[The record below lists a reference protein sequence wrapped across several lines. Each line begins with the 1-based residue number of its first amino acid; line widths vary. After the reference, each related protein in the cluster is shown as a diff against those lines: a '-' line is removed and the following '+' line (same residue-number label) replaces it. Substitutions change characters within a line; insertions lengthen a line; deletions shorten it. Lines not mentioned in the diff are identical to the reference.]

1 MSESN
6 ITKKKQEGK
15 NFLAGVHDD
24 DTVQIIGFGLGEE
37 EFGVDIFA
45 VKEIIRMPA
54 MTRVPNSPEFVV
66 GVVNM
71 RGKVIP
77 IIDLCI
83 RFGLPM
89 TDIGTKERKIIVIEH
104 ENKIVGF
111 LVDMVYEV
119 AKIAKSVTE
128 PPPPMVSGI
137 DSDYITAI
145 AKLEDKLLILLE
157 ISKILVLVNEKGI
170 FHTGHIGK

>member
-1 MSESN
+1 MSEHVD
-6 ITKKKQEGK
+6 KKSHENKS
-15 NFLAGVHDD
+15 FLSVVADD
-24 DTVQIIGFGLGEE
+24 DTIQIIGFGLGKE

-54 MTRVPNSPEFVV
+54 MTRVPNSPKFVV

-83 RFGLPM
+83 RFGLPI
-89 TDIGTKERKIIVIEH
+89 TEVQNKERKIIVIEH
-104 ENKIVGF
+104 ETKTVGF
-111 LVDMVYEV
+111 LVDVVYEV
-119 AKIAKSVTE
+119 VKIPKSVTE
-128 PPPPMVSGI
+128 VPPPMVSGI

-145 AKLEDKLLILLE
+145 AKLDDKLLILLE
-157 ISKILVLVNEKGI
+157 ISKILVLVDNNASFFK
-170 FHTGHIGK
+170 